1 MFNESKFQES
11 KMDKIELN
19 IIIYLSKKKCK
30 IIKKYNNLSFIKI
43 MEK

>member
-19 IIIYLSKKKCK
+19 IIIYLSKKKMKNNKK
-30 IIKKYNNLSFIKI
+30 I
-43 MEK
+43 